1 MKVFYFSPTGNTKH
15 VSEYVAN
22 HVNSN
27 LVIRNQKHSS
37 IEIIDFT
44 SDNIRSSST
53 HKQCISEKFTKDDIV
68 IMGLPVYAGRLPN
81 ILLKYLSLY
90 EGNQAS
96 MIIVLSY
103 GNRNYDDAAKEAYL
117 LFTKQGFRVIAVL
130 CAVGEH
136 SFSNILGKNRP
147 SAEDFTTFNIVSD
160 LLVEKLINPTNDE
173 ISLDSNIQNQL
184 RLYAMINL
192 ETLVPLK
199 PYYRPVDYE
208 GTPFNFKDIK
218 PVTHKSCTLC
228 GICALKCPMGSISG
242 SDFAT
247 IIGPCIKCCACVK
260 ACPIGAKAFDDPNF
274 IKHRL
279 ELEEAYTDFYRE
291 LELFI

>member
-1 MKVFYFSPTGNTKH
+1 MKVFYFSPTGNTQH
-15 VSEYVAN
+15 VSEYVAD

-27 LVIRNQKHSS
+27 LVKRNQKHSS

-44 SDNIRSSST
+44 SDNIRSSAT
-53 HKQCISEKFTKDDIV
+53 HKQRISEKFAKDDIV

-103 GNRNYDDAAKEAYL
+103 GNRHYDDAAKEAYM
-117 LFTKQGFRVIAVL
+117 LFTKHGFRIVSIL

-160 LLVEKLINPTNDE
+160 LLVEKLINPSNET
-173 ISLDSNIQNQL
+173 IGLDSNIQNQL
-184 RLYAMINL
+184 LIHSMINL
-192 ETLVPLK
+192 DTQTTLK
-199 PYYRPVDYE
+199 PYYRPVDDE
-208 GTPFNFKDIK
+208 GNPFNFKDIK
-218 PVTHKSCTLC
+218 PTTNESCTLC
-228 GICALKCPMGSISG
+228 GICALKCPMGSISEI
-242 SDFAT
+242 DYAT
-247 IIGPCIKCCACVK
+247 ITGPCIKCCACVK
-260 ACPIGAKAFDDPNF
+260 TCPIGAKAFDDPNF

-279 ELEEAYTDFYRE
+279 ELEEAYTDIYRE